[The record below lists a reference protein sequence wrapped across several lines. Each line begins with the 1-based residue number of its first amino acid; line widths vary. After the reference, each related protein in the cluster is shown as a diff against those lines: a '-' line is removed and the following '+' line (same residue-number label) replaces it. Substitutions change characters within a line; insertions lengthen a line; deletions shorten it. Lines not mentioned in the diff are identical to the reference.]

1 MKSCAICEE
10 TEAKYRCP
18 ACEVETCCLQCVR
31 EHKSASGCTGVR
43 EKAAYVPLSDF
54 RDIHLLS
61 DYRFLE
67 DGGRKTNNAARDQ
80 LKRSSVPNFLRTIET
95 QAKHRGVRLRLM
107 PYPMTKR
114 KTNSTYY
121 QYKSKTLHWHVEWE
135 FPEINYTTTD
145 RRVPEITPLREVLAK
160 HTGDNADPI
169 EKHRLQAYIDGG
181 EDGFRV
187 FMKQTGTKPGQ
198 DRFYSLDLDQTLSE
212 NLKDKEIVEYP
223 TLVVVQRKNW
233 DDYSL
238 VTDDSSPE
246 VQQEDPVKEE
256 STSSVQQVHQQ
267 NDTIVT

>member
-1 MKSCAICEE
+1 MD
-10 TEAKYRCP
+10 
-18 ACEVETCCLQCVR
+18 EVIAR
-31 EHKSASGCTGVR
+31 
-43 EKAAYVPLSDF
+43 F
-54 RDIHLLS
+54 

-145 RRVPEITPLREVLAK
+145 R
-160 HTGDNADPI
+160 
-169 EKHRLQAYIDGG
+169 
-181 EDGFRV
+181 
-187 FMKQTGTKPGQ
+187 
-198 DRFYSLDLDQTLSE
+198 SLDLDQTLSE

-238 VTDDSSPE
+238 AA
-246 VQQEDPVKEE
+246 
-256 STSSVQQVHQQ
+256 
-267 NDTIVT
+267 IAL